1 MKLPI
6 VLLALAV
13 SALAS
18 SVSAEEKTCAIE
30 LGKNN
35 SEILVKWCINVSPAT
50 RPPCNSANSCELIV
64 DEIRRGCAF
73 LKNDKNSPYY
83 CRLTYRQ

>member
-1 MKLPI
+1 MKRHI
-6 VLLALAV
+6 VLLAYIVA
-13 SALAS
+13 ALAS
-18 SVSAEEKTCAIE
+18 SVSAEEKSCTNE
-30 LGKNN
+30 LGKTN
-35 SEILVKWCINVSPAT
+35 SEILVKWCMNVSPAT
-50 RPPCNSANSCELIV
+50 RPPCNSANSCDLIV